1 MDAMK
6 KLASTW
12 QSFPYS
18 PFPTSGQLLQVKFPL
33 PRIYPKEFLLF
44 QKTEKKFTSPPYQS
58 RKEERTLPCY
68 SFLFLG
74 KKRAT
79 HSSILAWKILWTEK
93 PEGPQSMQWQ
103 RIEYN

>member
-12 QSFPYS
+12 HSFPYS

-44 QKTEKKFTSPPYQS
+44 QKIEKKFTSPPYQS
-58 RKEERTLPCY
+58 RKEERNNISLLLLPL
-68 SFLFLG
+68 SGVKGNPL
-74 KKRAT
+74 
-79 HSSILAWKILWTEK
+79 
-93 PEGPQSMQWQ
+93 
-103 RIEYN
+103 

>member
-58 RKEERTLPCY
+58 RKEERNNTSLLLLPV
-68 SFLFLG
+68 SG
-74 KKRAT
+74 V
-79 HSSILAWKILWTEK
+79 EK
-93 PEGPQSMQWQ
+93 DNPF
-103 RIEYN
+103 